1 MKGNTPIVNGIIL
14 AAVFVYLTY
23 YFTANGMWN
32 PATVIV
38 ILLIGMLSAG
48 QFIIW
53 KLYFRDIRNDKKHKQ
68 VNKQTKANKN
78 K

>member
-1 MKGNTPIVNGIIL
+1 MKGNTPIINGIIL

-23 YFTANGMWN
+23 YFTAHGMWN
-32 PATVIV
+32 PATVVV

-53 KLYFRDIRNDKKHKQ
+53 KLYFRDIKKSKKRNKKG
-68 VNKQTKANKN
+68 
-78 K
+78 